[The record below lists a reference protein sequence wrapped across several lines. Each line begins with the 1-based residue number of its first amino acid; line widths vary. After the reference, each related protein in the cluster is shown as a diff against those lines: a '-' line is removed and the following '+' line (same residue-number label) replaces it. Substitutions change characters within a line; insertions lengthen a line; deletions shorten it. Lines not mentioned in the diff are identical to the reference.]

1 MSLKLALRTNG
12 VAPSAVREILKVAE
26 RPDVLS
32 FAGGLPAPELFPVE
46 AIAEAHARVLR
57 ENGGA
62 ALQYSTSEGYAPL
75 REWVAADF
83 RRRGV
88 QADADSIVITNGS
101 QQGIDLA
108 SRVLLDPGS
117 VVVTENPS
125 YHAALQVFSASQAR
139 IVPVESDAEGF
150 LLGALGKVLATED
163 VRMMY
168 VVPNFANPTGATLT
182 LARRHAVM
190 ALAQSYGVPVLED
203 DPYGALRYSGSP
215 LPPLASLDTSGL
227 VLSMGTFSKTLA
239 PGLRLGWL
247 LAPEVMRKHV
257 VVAKQACDL
266 HTGTLAQ
273 RATVALLEAFDYQGH
288 IAKLCKVYGERCN
301 AMNQVLQTTLPAG
314 STFTKPAGGLFFW
327 VELPPQLDATALL
340 PLAVAQKVAYVPG
353 APFFASAPKR
363 NTLRL
368 NFSNRPIELIRDGM
382 ERLGQ
387 LFSNELR
394 TNAQPETLEAR
405 RSGNFDG
412 RAP

>member
-1 MSLKLALRTNG
+1 MSLKLAVRTQG

-46 AIAEAHARVLR
+46 AIAEAYARVLR
-57 ENGGA
+57 ENGGV

-88 QADADSIVITNGS
+88 EADVESIVITNGS

-108 SRVLLDPGS
+108 ARVLLDPGS

-125 YHAALQVFSASQAR
+125 YLAALQVVQAAQAR

-150 LLGALGKVLATED
+150 LLDALGKVLATED
-163 VRMMY
+163 VRMIY

-203 DPYGALRYSGSP
+203 DPYGALRYSGSA

-239 PGLRLGWL
+239 PGLRVGWM
-247 LAPEVMRKHV
+247 LAPPVMRKHL
-257 VVAKQACDL
+257 VVAKQASDL
-266 HTGTLAQ
+266 HTGTLTQ
-273 RATVALLEAFDYQGH
+273 RATVALLETFDYQGH
-288 IAKLCKVYGERCN
+288 IAKLCKVYAERCH
-301 AMNQVLQTTLPAG
+301 AMNQVLQTSLPAG
-314 STFTKPAGGLFFW
+314 SLFTKPTGGLFFW
-327 VELPPQLDATALL
+327 VELPGSLDATALL

-353 APFFASAPKR
+353 APFFATAPKR

-382 ERLGQ
+382 ERLGR
-387 LFSNELR
+387 LFSHELR
-394 TNAQPETLEAR
+394 TAGQLDALGDR
-405 RSGNFDG
+405 RGGSFDG